1 MRISDWSS
9 DVCSSDLSCSDGHNP
24 MAQFSVEGL
33 MAKQSINETCATCHR
48 DIRQQFNRRSHMP
61 LPEGQMACV
70 DCHNPH
76 GTINVALL
84 KTDTV
89 NETCYQCHAEKRGP
103 DRKSTRLNS
112 SH

>member
-1 MRISDWSS
+1 MCRRH
-9 DVCSSDLSCSDGHNP
+9 CSSKRTDKLFPYTTLCRA
-24 MAQFSVEGL
+24 MRQCSVEGL

-48 DIRQQFNRRSHMP
+48 DIRQQCNRRSHMP

-89 NETCYQCHAEKRGP
+89 NETCYQCHAE
-103 DRKSTRLNS
+103 
-112 SH
+112 

>member
-1 MRISDWSS
+1 
-9 DVCSSDLSCSDGHNP
+9 

-33 MAKQSINETCATCHR
+33 QAKQSINETCATCHR

-103 DRKSTRLNS
+103 FLFRSEEHTSELQSLMRLS
-112 SH
+112 YAVFCLKKKK